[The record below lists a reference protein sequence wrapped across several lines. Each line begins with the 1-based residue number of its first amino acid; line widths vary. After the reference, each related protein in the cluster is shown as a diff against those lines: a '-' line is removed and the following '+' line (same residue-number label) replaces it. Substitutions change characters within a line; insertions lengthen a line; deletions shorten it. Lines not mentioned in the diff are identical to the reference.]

1 MGENHACFV
10 LSDSSLRCQ
19 GLGTSGQLGVDRAGF
34 GDALGDAPGEV
45 GATQPPV
52 LLPPGVGVELLAVGG
67 RHTCVVGTDGALR
80 CWGANDR
87 GQLGLGHTLPVGL
100 DTTTLG
106 EHLEAVTLPAHVGLA
121 QIEAWGDTT
130 CARTAD
136 GLLYCW
142 GANSFG
148 QLGQDHALDV
158 GAAPGQPGD
167 LAPIHTGGRAAVDVA
182 VGGEFVCALFVDG
195 GVRCWGKN
203 GVGQLGQ
210 GSTASRGDSPGEMAA
225 LAPTLLGGG
234 TVVDLDA
241 GGVHACAVFSDG
253 RVKCWGHNSDGQLGQ
268 GLTGPR
274 GDGPGEMGVA
284 LPVVN
289 LGAGRIAREIS
300 AGATNSCAIFQDR
313 TWKCWGSNAGGGNA
327 NNQVL
332 GAWGDNLLEMG
343 DNLPVRALPGGA
355 LPASVDMGYQGGCA
369 ITACGAVHCW
379 GVNTSGQAGVGS
391 VDVVRT
397 FPAAQAL
404 PAGLAGF
411 EADVCP

>member
-1 MGENHACFV
+1 
-10 LSDSSLRCQ
+10 
-19 GLGTSGQLGVDRAGF
+19 
-34 GDALGDAPGEV
+34 
-45 GATQPPV
+45 
-52 LLPPGVGVELLAVGG
+52 
-67 RHTCVVGTDGALR
+67 
-80 CWGANDR
+80 
-87 GQLGLGHTLPVGL
+87 
-100 DTTTLG
+100 
-106 EHLEAVTLPAHVGLA
+106 
-121 QIEAWGDTT
+121 
-130 CARTAD
+130 
-136 GLLYCW
+136 
-142 GANSFG
+142 
-148 QLGQDHALDV
+148 
-158 GAAPGQPGD
+158 
-167 LAPIHTGGRAAVDVA
+167 
-182 VGGEFVCALFVDG
+182 
-195 GVRCWGKN
+195 
-203 GVGQLGQ
+203 
-210 GSTASRGDSPGEMAA
+210 
-225 LAPTLLGGG
+225 
-234 TVVDLDA
+234 
-241 GGVHACAVFSDG
+241 
-253 RVKCWGHNSDGQLGQ
+253 
-268 GLTGPR
+268 
-274 GDGPGEMGVA
+274 MGVA